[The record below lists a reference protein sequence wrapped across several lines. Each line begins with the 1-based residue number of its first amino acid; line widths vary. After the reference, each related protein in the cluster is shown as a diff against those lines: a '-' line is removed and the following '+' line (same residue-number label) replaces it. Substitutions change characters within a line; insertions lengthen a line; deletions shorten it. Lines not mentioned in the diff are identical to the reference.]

1 MGDCP
6 HNFHGGEIYSTLFF
20 PRSDK
25 HQRLCYIFCLL
36 CFPCCWYQSGRR
48 AGGITMKYTATDGH
62 IPFVAGFIP
71 HSVFVPQFQFHLIF
85 PRSVFFLA
93 SWCFM
98 PIFWVKESTMVWLN
112 SCRVKIKFLL
122 LKTRTLVVT
131 PHAMLFQKWHTMF
144 SFDPQPFSSCF
155 YASAPRYGDQGALLL
170 RLDLT
175 SWDAAFRRV
184 PTCFWFSQGQRKG
197 SISHLNHVAIS
208 DISDG

>member
-1 MGDCP
+1 MLPLLLVPIWATCWRNYNEIHSNRRTYP
-6 HNFHGGEIYSTLFF
+6 FRCRFHSPFGVCTPISIPSHF
-20 PRSDK
+20 PSI
-25 HQRLCYIFCLL
+25 CI
-36 CFPCCWYQSGRR
+36 
-48 AGGITMKYTATDGH
+48 
-62 IPFVAGFIP
+62 
-71 HSVFVPQFQFHLIF
+71 
-85 PRSVFFLA
+85 FLA

>member
-1 MGDCP
+1 MLPLLFGTNLGDVLEELQWNTQQPTDISLSLQVSFPIRCLYP
-6 HNFHGGEIYSTLFF
+6 NFNSISFSLDLY
-20 PRSDK
+20 
-25 HQRLCYIFCLL
+25 
-36 CFPCCWYQSGRR
+36 
-48 AGGITMKYTATDGH
+48 
-62 IPFVAGFIP
+62 V
-71 HSVFVPQFQFHLIF
+71 
-85 PRSVFFLA
+85 FLA

-112 SCRVKIKFLL
+112 SCVKIKFLL

-131 PHAMLFQKWHTMF
+131 PHVMLFQKWHTMF

-155 YASAPRYGDQGALLL
+155 YVSAPRYGDQGALLL